1 MNFVMLPNE
10 RYIYSL
16 KGYYKKEYDE
26 SQHDHKY
33 RKFYNT
39 DSELITLDY
48 DTLIKP
54 IVINFDSLKFKK
66 SSMNTIQTAAG
77 RVIYDIDLHHADEFE
92 SEKMY
97 MYEVKCFNYWF
108 MRYRGLFVPEAD
120 AYFIHRN
127 ELYYFNNSKK
137 LYDKEQLNLLF
148 KKFIYIEDVKFKLI
162 EKEIK
167 YFEKNQDKIKDTKRE
182 PIPEDVRFEVWRR
195 DEGKCVQCGSKSK
208 LEFDHIIP
216 F

>member
-92 SEKMY
+92 SEKN
-97 MYEVKCFNYWF
+97 VH
-108 MRYRGLFVPEAD
+108 V
-120 AYFIHRN
+120 
-127 ELYYFNNSKK
+127 
-137 LYDKEQLNLLF
+137 
-148 KKFIYIEDVKFKLI
+148 
-162 EKEIK
+162 
-167 YFEKNQDKIKDTKRE
+167 
-182 PIPEDVRFEVWRR
+182 
-195 DEGKCVQCGSKSK
+195 
-208 LEFDHIIP
+208 
-216 F
+216 